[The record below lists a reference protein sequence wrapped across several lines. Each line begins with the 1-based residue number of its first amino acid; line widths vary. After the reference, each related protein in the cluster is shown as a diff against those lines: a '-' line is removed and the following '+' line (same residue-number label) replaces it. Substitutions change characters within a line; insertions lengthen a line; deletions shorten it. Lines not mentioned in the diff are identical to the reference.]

1 MHKLQP
7 PAGIDPA
14 YYTVANRD
22 RGTNWKRGARI
33 VRLAAWQPN
42 GFAPFTDAE
51 APQVILHAHRSEV
64 LPADRESRLET
75 AGACVLIVLC
85 LVVGIFA

>member
-22 RGTNWKRGARI
+22 RGTNWNRGARI
-33 VRLAAWQPN
+33 VRLAAWSTC

-51 APQVILHAHRSEV
+51 APQATIRAHRSEV
-64 LPADRESRLET
+64 VPAERDSRLET